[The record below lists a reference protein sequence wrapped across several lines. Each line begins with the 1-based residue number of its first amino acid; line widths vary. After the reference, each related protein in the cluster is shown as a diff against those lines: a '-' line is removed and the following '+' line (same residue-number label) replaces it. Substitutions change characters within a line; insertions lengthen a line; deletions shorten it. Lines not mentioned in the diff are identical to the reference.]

1 MREYAPGSARTRR
14 AAARSPPGGS
24 PPVPTP
30 GGAAPAPPPGPPPGL
45 PPARGAPPPPLAP
58 SSRVLFSARAVF
70 ASPLGRLPAS
80 CSLFRLVL
88 APRGLLRAGAV
99 LRPGVVFLR
108 PGVLPSGCPPVC
120 RFCRPIWLCG
130 LLFIWLC
137 VMLVLLVRWRRGS
150 CALPVLAVSC
160 GSSFFRSLVGSFGS
174 VPAGASSGAP
184 GFPVPLR
191 RGLPAAFFPP
201 RACVAVP
208 RLAAPVFWSAPPAV
222 RAARACRVSP
232 CARLRGAAARWRGRG
247 GLRRRAPLALRR
259 LVLLGF
265 PGFRFCR
272 PVCGFSLALPRRPR
286 VGALCRRR
294 RLARFGAL
302 PPVSARAVFGGG
314 PLVAP
319 VVGFSGSRSAAPSV
333 CAAVAGVVR
342 ALPPSAFVWAG
353 CAAGADRAAVAAAPS
368 VSRLRVVRVAGA
380 SVPAALVARS
390 VAFVR
395 ALAAAPGAVLLSW
408 PCCPCPAGLRPS
420 ASPSACFCG
429 AGSGSWASAALAVG
443 LGVSVVVFGACPPA
457 SWRPRAVRCFGVA
470 GWLCRPVRVP
480 VSLGLWG

>member
-1 MREYAPGSARTRR
+1 M
-14 AAARSPPGGS
+14 
-24 PPVPTP
+24 
-30 GGAAPAPPPGPPPGL
+30 
-45 PPARGAPPPPLAP
+45 
-58 SSRVLFSARAVF
+58 
-70 ASPLGRLPAS
+70 
-80 CSLFRLVL
+80 
-88 APRGLLRAGAV
+88 
-99 LRPGVVFLR
+99 
-108 PGVLPSGCPPVC
+108 
-120 RFCRPIWLCG
+120 
-130 LLFIWLC
+130 
-137 VMLVLLVRWRRGS
+137 
-150 CALPVLAVSC
+150 PVLAVSC

-208 RLAAPVFWSAPPAV
+208 RLAAPVFWSAPLAV
-222 RAARACRVSP
+222 RAARACRVSSRP
-232 CARLRGAAARWRGRG
+232 RLRGAVARWRGRG
-247 GLRRRAPLALRR
+247 GLRRRAPLAVRR
-259 LVLLGF
+259 FLLLGF
-265 PGFRFCR
+265 PGFRFRVRFCR
-272 PVCGFSLALPRRPR
+272 WPVALARRPCLCS
-286 VGALCRRR
+286 LCRRR
-294 RLARFGAL
+294 RLARVCSL
-302 PPVSARAVFGGG
+302 PAVLARSVFGGV
-314 PLVAP
+314 LVAP

-342 ALPPSAFVWAG
+342 ALPASASVWAG

-368 VSRLRVVRVAGA
+368 VSRLRVFRVAGP

-443 LGVSVVVFGACPPA
+443 LGLSVVVFGACPPPA
-457 SWRPRAVRCFGVA
+457 WRPRAVVCFGA
-470 GWLCRPVRVP
+470 PAWLCRPARVA
-480 VSLGLWG
+480 VSLSLWG